1 MTISLCPSKIELID
15 EFLKEE
21 SWKLAINEEFSKEY
35 FVRLKMFLAEEKR
48 NNQQIFP
55 PSEKIFAAF
64 NRTPFKKLK
73 VVILGQDPYHGDGQA
88 NGLCF
93 SVAEGIRKPPSL
105 VNVFK
110 ELKVDV
116 GVEIPE
122 FGNLESWADQ
132 GILLLNATLT
142 VRAHEAGSHQG
153 KGWEE
158 FTDAVIQKIS
168 NDLQG
173 IVFLLWGNY
182 AQKKGQKIDRSKHLV
197 LEAPH
202 PSPLARGGF
211 TGCKHFSKTNEYL
224 VSMGKSPINWNL
236 NGMK

>member
-1 MTISLCPSKIELID
+1 MTTSLCPSKNELID
-15 EFLKEE
+15 ESLREE
-21 SWKLAINEEFSKEY
+21 SWKIAINEEFRKEY
-35 FVRLKMFLAEEKR
+35 FVGLRRFLAEEKR
-48 NNQQIFP
+48 NNQLIYP

-64 NRTPFKKLK
+64 NRTPFNKLK

-105 VNVFK
+105 VNIFK

-168 NDLQG
+168 NDLNG

-182 AQKKGQKIDRSKHLV
+182 AQKKGQKIDRSRHLV

-211 TGCKHFSKTNEYL
+211 KGCKHFSKTNEYL

>member
-1 MTISLCPSKIELID
+1 MTPPLPPSKPELLD
-15 EFLKEE
+15 EFLKED
-21 SWKLAINEEFSKEY
+21 SWKIAINEEFNKDY
-35 FVRLKMFLAEEKR
+35 YLNLKLFVEEEIR
-48 NNQQIFP
+48 NNQQLYP

-64 NRTPFKKLK
+64 NRTPFTKLK
-73 VVILGQDPYHGDGQA
+73 VVILGQDPYHAEGQA

-93 SVAEGIRKPPSL
+93 SVAHGIRKPPSL
-105 VNVFK
+105 VNIFK
-110 ELKVDV
+110 ELKDDV

-122 FGNLESWADQ
+122 NGNLDPWADQ

-168 NDLQG
+168 NELHG

-182 AQKKGQKIDRSKHLV
+182 AQRKGQKIDRSKHLV
-197 LEAPH
+197 LEASH

-211 TGCKHFSKTNEYL
+211 KGCKHFSKTNDYL
-224 VSMGKSPINWNL
+224 ISMGKSPIDWNL
-236 NGMK
+236 NGIK

>member
-1 MTISLCPSKIELID
+1 MINPISPSLSQNMKAFLVE
-15 EFLKEE
+15 ETWKSVFLKE
-21 SWKLAINEEFSKEY
+21 SSKEY
-35 FVRLKMFLAEEKR
+35 YNSLFRFLNEEIDR
-48 NNQQIFP
+48 EQVIFP
-55 PSEKIFAAF
+55 PNDQIFAAF
-64 NRTPFKKLK
+64 NKTPFNKIK
-73 VVILGQDPYHGDGQA
+73 VVIIGQDPYHGDGQA

-93 SVAEGIRKPPSL
+93 SVADGIRKPPSL
-105 VNVFK
+105 VNIFK
-110 ELKVDV
+110 ELKDDI
-116 GVEIPE
+116 GHEIPE
-122 FGNLESWADQ
+122 NGNLESWANQ

-142 VRAHEAGSHQG
+142 VRAHEPGSHQG

-168 NDLQG
+168 GELHG

-182 AQKKGQKIDRSKHLV
+182 AQKKGQRIDRSKHLV

-211 TGCKHFSKTNEYL
+211 KGCKHFSKTNEYL
-224 VSMGKSPINWNL
+224 SSIGKSPIDWSL